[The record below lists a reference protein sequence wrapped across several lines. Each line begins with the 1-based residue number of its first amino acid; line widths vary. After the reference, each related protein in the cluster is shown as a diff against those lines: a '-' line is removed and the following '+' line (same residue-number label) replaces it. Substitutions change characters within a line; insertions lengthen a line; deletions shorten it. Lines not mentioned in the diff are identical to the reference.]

1 MCPQLRSPLSGAAL
15 VPVPLQQRS
24 GAASHPPAS
33 AAHPPASAAHP
44 PASAAHASACCA
56 RTVRGGI
63 GGATSEGEATE
74 RGSCTWQGWTHRIN
88 VLGFVST
95 HPNLEFRKDVKASEA
110 RKQRGTLRAVC
121 RTDLWH
127 ACRAFGTPSG
137 RNVALQ

>member
-44 PASAAHASACCA
+44 PASAAHPPASD
-56 RTVRGGI
+56 
-63 GGATSEGEATE
+63 GEATE
-74 RGSCTWQGWTHRIN
+74 RGSCAWQGLTHWIN